1 MKLKKATLNDECNQV
16 VNLSVKNVIE
26 EGADPVIAIAT
37 RVKLKTKEESLACVK
52 VSEKE

>member
-1 MKLKKATLNDECNQV
+1 MNDECNQV